1 MLTKTNDL
9 DISYIEEIEQI
20 YYYCYFKSGMHL
32 PVN

>member
-9 DISYIEEIEQI
+9 DIPYIEEIEEI
-20 YYYCYFKSGMHL
+20 YYYCYFKSAMHL